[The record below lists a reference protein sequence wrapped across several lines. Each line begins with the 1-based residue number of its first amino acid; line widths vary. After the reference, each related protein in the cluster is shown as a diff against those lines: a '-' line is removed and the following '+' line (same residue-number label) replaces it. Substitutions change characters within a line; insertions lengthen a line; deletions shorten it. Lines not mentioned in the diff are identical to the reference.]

1 MTTSMNFER
10 NLGLNKGKRRL
21 WLEGAVLLENGIEHG
36 MRWNIISNGDNHIIV
51 EIDTNGKRKI
61 AGKPA
66 RPIIDIAGKT
76 ITDVF
81 ADTIERVKIERI
93 SGGIVITGIK

>member
-1 MTTSMNFER
+1 MTTQPLYTR
-10 NLGLNKGKRRL
+10 NLGINKGKRRL
-21 WLEGAVLLENGIEHG
+21 WLEGAILTDNGINHG

-51 EIDTNGKRKI
+51 EIAENGKRKI

-76 ITDVF
+76 ITDAF
-81 ADTIERVKIERI
+81 ADTIERVSIARI
-93 SGGIVITGIK
+93 SGGIIITGIK